1 MADLMP
7 TGIEGLDIILKGGFL
22 RGNSI
27 LIEGPP
33 GSGKTNLALQI
44 IYNRITMYDEPG
56 VIVSFEQYPEQI
68 FHDALSFGWDLRAL
82 VQADKLRVIHTSPN
96 DFTRTL
102 DRVPSETEAELA
114 EMSFEIGAKR
124 VVLDSIS
131 HFTRITQNPV
141 ELREL
146 LLEFQEILKKSGITP
161 IFTKEVQ
168 RRGDDEISS
177 AEYVVD
183 TSMRLDVKEL
193 PAGSLL
199 RVIEVRKSRGQEH
212 IAGTHPFIISRN
224 GIRVFPRVFPPHKNP
239 DYALIPSMN
248 RISSGIS
255 GLDSMTNGGF
265 PDNSCILVAGP
276 TGSGKS
282 LTAAHFI
289 AAGIAAKE
297 PCLYISLDDP
307 PQKIISTLMKL
318 GVDTEKAAEE
328 KLLQVEYFSNMNLCI
343 EEFLYT
349 LAEWGRKM
357 KVKRMVIDSL
367 TAIETCTD
375 EKNRLRDYV
384 YLMVHRMEE
393 LGVSGMFVSD
403 TSQMTGLARISEIGF
418 AFAFD
423 NVVFQG
429 FVEIESRLHK
439 VISIL
444 KMRDSDHEAELRKM
458 IIGDNGISIGNRF
471 IGMSGIF
478 SGSPV
483 GRYKETVEELFQPL
497 FFIEGVM
504 GRIEGLS
511 EDKQKAVI
519 DKVKTEIDDIIV
531 KLGKYLDIDV
541 EKFRKQD

>member
-1 MADLMP
+1 
-7 TGIEGLDIILKGGFL
+7 
-22 RGNSI
+22 
-27 LIEGPP
+27 
-33 GSGKTNLALQI
+33 
-44 IYNRITMYDEPG
+44 
-56 VIVSFEQYPEQI
+56 
-68 FHDALSFGWDLRAL
+68 
-82 VQADKLRVIHTSPN
+82 
-96 DFTRTL
+96 
-102 DRVPSETEAELA
+102 
-114 EMSFEIGAKR
+114 
-124 VVLDSIS
+124 
-131 HFTRITQNPV
+131 
-141 ELREL
+141 
-146 LLEFQEILKKSGITP
+146 
-161 IFTKEVQ
+161 
-168 RRGDDEISS
+168 
-177 AEYVVD
+177 
-183 TSMRLDVKEL
+183 
-193 PAGSLL
+193 
-199 RVIEVRKSRGQEH
+199 
-212 IAGTHPFIISRN
+212 
-224 GIRVFPRVFPPHKNP
+224 
-239 DYALIPSMN
+239 
-248 RISSGIS
+248 
-255 GLDSMTNGGF
+255 
-265 PDNSCILVAGP
+265 
-276 TGSGKS
+276 
-282 LTAAHFI
+282 
-289 AAGIAAKE
+289 
-297 PCLYISLDDP
+297 
-307 PQKIISTLMKL
+307 MKL